1 MAQNDPYLPD
11 FATVADGG
19 SVTFDGSASSTG
31 TAIINEVYGD
41 FDGAESFPEWYDR
54 QIFIEASNDGG
65 TSWTQVT
72 QLTDANGNTTFTG
85 SFHTQ
90 FNRVYVDSGKRRL
103 RIDDA
108 ATGGEVA
115 VTGDE
120 R

>member
-1 MAQNDPYLPD
+1 MARNDPYLPD
-11 FATVADGG
+11 YATVADNG
-19 SVTFDGSASSTG
+19 STTFDGSASSTG
-31 TAIINEVYGD
+31 SAIVNEVYAD
-41 FDGAESFPEWYDR
+41 FDV

-65 TSWTQVT
+65 STWTQIT
-72 QLTDANGNTTFTG
+72 QLSDANGNATFSG

-90 FNRVYVDSGKRRL
+90 FNRVYVSTGQRRI

>member
-41 FDGAESFPEWYDR
+41 FDA

>member
-1 MAQNDPYLPD
+1 MARGDPYLPD

-19 SVTFDGSASSTG
+19 SVTFDGSASSTD
-31 TAIINEVYGD
+31 TAIINEIYGD
-41 FDGAESFPEWYDR
+41 FDV

-65 TSWTQVT
+65 TNWTQVT
-72 QLTDANGNTTFTG
+72 KLLDANGNAVFSG

-90 FNRVYVDSGKRRL
+90 FNRVYVSVGERRI

-108 ATGGEVA
+108 GTGGEVA